1 MQQALRKF
9 VALAAL
15 ICLCGTSEAEA
26 SAIFKKW
33 RLKRNK
39 KSATTEQVATPKEA
53 AREAVAASADT
64 LPEPQKLTQISEPAP
79 EPRRDLSPA
88 QYDSL
93 LAEWSKRRSLESFEN
108 YFNDFINIDAS
119 QTAAADTTPD
129 STYIRRLRDLAS
141 PIELPYNYV
150 VKASIARYTDLRY
163 GLMSRV
169 LGLSRLYFPMI
180 EEELLKAG
188 LPIELR
194 AMAIIES
201 ALQTT
206 AVSNAGAAGLWQ
218 FMPSTGKVYGLE
230 INSLVDERLD
240 PVKSTRAAVKYLKD
254 LYGIY
259 NNWPL
264 AIAAYNCGP
273 GRVNKAMARSGGKTF
288 WEIYDF
294 LPAETRGYVPAFIGA
309 SYGYAYHKLHKIEP
323 TEPPM
328 PLATD
333 TLHIT
338 RLLHMGQVASTLE
351 GVSIETLRL
360 LNPQYRI
367 DILPATTKSYA
378 LRLPQHAVANYIA
391 SEEEIHAK
399 DSAYL
404 KQYLNPDNLEKQRA
418 QASGT
423 ITHKVKRGETL
434 GLIARKYGVS
444 QQSIMR
450 WNGIK
455 NPNRLSEGQRLKIIR
470 NR

>member
-1 MQQALRKF
+1 MQTTRRNLIALLSLTTLLGLGEAQA
-9 VALAAL
+9 AP
-15 ICLCGTSEAEA
+15 
-26 SAIFKKW
+26 IFKKW
-33 RLKRNK
+33 REKRKNNK
-39 KSATTEQVATPKEA
+39 TEQVSTPKEA
-53 AREAVAASADT
+53 AEELLTPKRDT
-64 LPEPQKLTQISEPAP
+64 IIVIQERDPRLTPPAP
-79 EPRRDLSPA
+79 EPRRDLTPA

-93 LAEWSKRRSLESFEN
+93 LAVWSKQRTQESFER
-108 YFNDFINIDAS
+108 YFNDYIFIDAS
-119 QTAAADTTPD
+119 ATAAADTTPD

-150 VKASIARYTDLRY
+150 VKASIARYTDSRY

-169 LGLSRLYFPMI
+169 LGLSQFYFPMI
-180 EEELLKAG
+180 EEELMKAG

-206 AVSNAGAAGLWQ
+206 AVSHAGAAGLWQ

-240 PVKSTRAAVKYLKD
+240 PVKATKAAVKYLKD

-309 SYGYAYHKLHKIEP
+309 SYGYAYHKLHGIKP

-333 TLHIT
+333 TLHVK
-338 RLLHMGQVASTLE
+338 RLLHLGQVASTLE
-351 GVSIETLRL
+351 ALPIETLRL

-378 LRLPQHAVANYIA
+378 LRLPQHAVTNYIA
-391 SEEEIHAK
+391 SEEAIHAK
-399 DSAYL
+399 DSLFL
-404 KQYLNPDNLEKQRA
+404 KDYLNPDNLEKKRA

-423 ITHKVKRGETL
+423 ITHRVKRGETL
-434 GLIARKYGVS
+434 STIARKYGVS
-444 QQSIMR
+444 QKNIMR

-470 NR
+470 NS

>member
-1 MQQALRKF
+1 MQTTLRKLSALLLL
-9 VALAAL
+9 VALVGGLEADAAP
-15 ICLCGTSEAEA
+15 
-26 SAIFKKW
+26 IFKKW
-33 RLKRNK
+33 RQNLKKKKNK
-39 KSATTEQVATPKEA
+39 TEQTQSPKEA
-53 AREAVAASADT
+53 AEQVA
-64 LPEPQKLTQISEPAP
+64 EPQPDTVVVEVRDPRLTQPAP

-93 LAEWSKRRSLESFEN
+93 LAEWSKRRAIESFES
-108 YFNDFINIDAS
+108 YFNDFINIDATA
-119 QTAAADTTPD
+119 TAAADATPD
-129 STYIRRLRDLAS
+129 SIYIRRLRDLAS
-141 PIELPYNYV
+141 PIELPYNYI
-150 VKASIARYTDLRY
+150 VKASIARYTDTRY

-169 LGLSRLYFPMI
+169 LGLSQYYFPMI

-201 ALQTT
+201 ALQAT
-206 AVSNAGAAGLWQ
+206 AVSHAGAAGLWQ
-218 FMPSTGKVYGLE
+218 FMPTTGKVYGLE

-240 PVKSTRAAVKYLKD
+240 PVKSTKAAVRYLKD

-273 GRVNKAMARSGGKTF
+273 GRVNKAMARSGGKSF

-309 SYGYAYHKLHKIEP
+309 SYGYAYHKLHQITP

-333 TLHIT
+333 TLHVK
-338 RLLHMGQVASTLE
+338 RLMHLGQVASTLE
-351 GVSIETLRL
+351 ELPIETLRL

-378 LRLPQHAVANYIA
+378 LRLPQHAVANFIA
-391 SEEEIHAK
+391 SEEAIHAK
-399 DSAYL
+399 DSLYL
-404 KQYLNPDNLEKQRA
+404 KEYLNPDNLEKKRA

-423 ITHKVKRGETL
+423 ITHRVKRGETL
-434 GLIARKYGVS
+434 GGIARKYGVS
-444 QQSIMR
+444 QKSIMR

-470 NR
+470 NN

>member
-1 MQQALRKF
+1 MQTSLRNLT
-9 VALAAL
+9 VLL
-15 ICLCGTSEAEA
+15 LLCSLTGIGEADGA
-26 SAIFKKW
+26 PIFKKW
-33 RLKRNK
+33 REKRK
-39 KSATTEQVATPKEA
+39 KAKTEQAAPPKEA
-53 AREAVAASADT
+53 AEEVITQPIDTSAAKQVHD
-64 LPEPQKLTQISEPAP
+64 PRLTQPAP

-93 LAEWSKRRSLESFEN
+93 LAEWSKRRALESFEN
-108 YFNDFINIDAS
+108 YFNDFILIDAS
-119 QTAAADTTPD
+119 ATAAADTTPD
-129 STYIRRLRDLAS
+129 SVYIRRLRDLAS

-150 VKASIARYTDLRY
+150 VKASIARYTDTQY

-169 LGLSRLYFPMI
+169 LGLSQYYFPMI
-180 EEELLKAG
+180 EEELMKAG

-201 ALQTT
+201 ALQAT
-206 AVSNAGAAGLWQ
+206 AVSHAGAAGLWQ

-240 PVKSTRAAVKYLKD
+240 PVKATKAAVKYLKD

-273 GRVNKAMARSGGKTF
+273 GRVNKAMARSGGKSF

-309 SYGYAYHKLHKIEP
+309 SYGYAYHKLHNISP
-323 TEPPM
+323 TAPPM

-333 TLHIT
+333 TLHVK
-338 RLLHMGQVASTLE
+338 RLLHLGQVASTLE
-351 GVSIETLRL
+351 NVPIETLRL
-360 LNPQYRI
+360 LNPQYRL
-367 DILPATTKSYA
+367 DIVPATTKSYA
-378 LRLPQHAVANYIA
+378 LRLPQHAVTNYIA
-391 SEEEIHAK
+391 SEEAIHAK
-399 DSAYL
+399 DSLYL
-404 KQYLNPDNLEKQRA
+404 KEYLNPDNLEKKRA

-444 QQSIMR
+444 QKNIMR

>member
-1 MQQALRKF
+1 MQTSLRNRIAL
-9 VALAAL
+9 LLL
-15 ICLCGTSEAEA
+15 ISLTGIGEAEGA
-26 SAIFKKW
+26 PIFKKW
-33 RLKRNK
+33 REKRK
-39 KSATTEQVATPKEA
+39 KAKTEQAATPKEA
-53 AREAVAASADT
+53 AEKVVVQPVDT
-64 LPEPQKLTQISEPAP
+64 TTVNQVRDPRLTQPAP

-93 LAEWSKRRSLESFEN
+93 LAEWSKQRAIESVEN
-108 YFNDFINIDAS
+108 FFIYYIQIAAS
-119 QTAAADTTPD
+119 ATAAADNTPD
-129 STYIRRLRDLAS
+129 SVYIRRLRDLAS

-150 VKASIARYTDLRY
+150 VKASIARYTDARY

-169 LGLSRLYFPMI
+169 LGLSQYYFPMI
-180 EEELLKAG
+180 EEELMKAG

-206 AVSNAGAAGLWQ
+206 AVSHAGAAGLWQ

-240 PVKSTRAAVKYLKD
+240 PVKATKAAVKYLKD

-273 GRVNKAMARSGGKTF
+273 GRVNKAMARSGGKSF

-309 SYGYAYHKLHKIEP
+309 SYGYAYHKLHNISP
-323 TEPPM
+323 TAPPM

-333 TLHIT
+333 TLHVQ
-338 RLLHMGQVASTLE
+338 RLLHLGQVASTLE
-351 GVSIETLRL
+351 NVPIETLRL

-378 LRLPQHAVANYIA
+378 LRLPQHAVTNFIA
-391 SEEEIHAK
+391 SEEAIHAK
-399 DSAYL
+399 DSLYL
-404 KQYLNPDNLEKQRA
+404 KEYLNPDNLEKKRA

-444 QQSIMR
+444 QKNIMR

-470 NR
+470 NN

>member
-1 MQQALRKF
+1 MQTSLRN
-9 VALAAL
+9 LAAFVTL
-15 ICLCGTSEAEA
+15 ITLLGIGEANA
-26 SAIFKKW
+26 APIFKKW
-33 RLKRNK
+33 RNKRKALK
-39 KSATTEQVATPKEA
+39 TEQVSTPKEA
-53 AREAVAASADT
+53 AEEVTVPKKDSVVVEQRD
-64 LPEPQKLTQISEPAP
+64 PRLTQPAP
-79 EPRRDLSPA
+79 EPRRDLTPA

-93 LAEWSKRRSLESFEN
+93 LAVWSRQRALESFER
-108 YFNDFINIDAS
+108 YFKEYIHIDAAA
-119 QTAAADTTPD
+119 TAAADTTPD
-129 STYIRRLRDLAS
+129 SVYIRRLRDLAS

-150 VKASIARYTDLRY
+150 VKASIARYTDARY

-169 LGLSRLYFPMI
+169 LGLSQYYFPMI
-180 EEELLKAG
+180 EEELMKAG

-206 AVSNAGAAGLWQ
+206 AVSHAGAAGLWQ

-240 PVKSTRAAVKYLKD
+240 PVKATKAAVKYLKD

-309 SYGYAYHKLHKIEP
+309 SYGYAYHQLHNIKP

-333 TLHIT
+333 TLHVT
-338 RLLHMGQVASTLE
+338 RLLHLGQVASTLE
-351 GVSIETLRL
+351 NLPIETLRL

-378 LRLPQHAVANYIA
+378 LCLPQHAVTRYIA
-391 SEEEIHAK
+391 SEEAIHAK
-399 DSAYL
+399 DSLFL
-404 KQYLNPDNLEKQRA
+404 KDYLNPDNLEKKRA

-423 ITHKVKRGETL
+423 ITHRVKRGETL
-434 GLIARKYGVS
+434 GGIARKYGVS
-444 QQSIMR
+444 QKNIMR

-470 NR
+470 NS

>member
-1 MQQALRKF
+1 MQTTRRNLIALLSLTVLLGLGEAQA
-9 VALAAL
+9 AP
-15 ICLCGTSEAEA
+15 
-26 SAIFKKW
+26 IFKKW
-33 RLKRNK
+33 REKRKNNK
-39 KSATTEQVATPKEA
+39 TEQVSTPKEA
-53 AREAVAASADT
+53 AEEFLAPKRDT
-64 LPEPQKLTQISEPAP
+64 IIVIQERDPRLTPPAP
-79 EPRRDLSPA
+79 EPRRDLTPT

-93 LAEWSKRRSLESFEN
+93 LAVWSKQRTQESFER
-108 YFNDFINIDAS
+108 YFNDYIFIDAS
-119 QTAAADTTPD
+119 ATAAADTTPD

-150 VKASIARYTDLRY
+150 VKASIARYTDSRY

-169 LGLSRLYFPMI
+169 LGLSQFYFPMI
-180 EEELLKAG
+180 EEELMKAG

-206 AVSNAGAAGLWQ
+206 AVSHAGAAGLWQ

-240 PVKSTRAAVKYLKD
+240 PVKATKAAVKYLKD

-309 SYGYAYHKLHKIEP
+309 SYGYAYHKLHGIKP

-333 TLHIT
+333 TLHVK
-338 RLLHMGQVASTLE
+338 RLLHLGQVASTLE
-351 GVSIETLRL
+351 RLPIEPLRL

-378 LRLPQHAVANYIA
+378 LRLPQHAVTNYIA
-391 SEEEIHAK
+391 SEEAIHAK
-399 DSAYL
+399 DSLFL
-404 KQYLNPDNLEKQRA
+404 KDYLNPDNLEKKRA

-423 ITHKVKRGETL
+423 ITHRVKRGETL
-434 GLIARKYGVS
+434 STIARKYGVS
-444 QQSIMR
+444 QKNIMR

-470 NR
+470 NS

>member
-1 MQQALRKF
+1 MQTSLRNLTAL
-9 VALAAL
+9 LL
-15 ICLCGTSEAEA
+15 LCSLTGIGEADGA
-26 SAIFKKW
+26 PIFKKW
-33 RLKRNK
+33 REKRK
-39 KSATTEQVATPKEA
+39 KAKTEQTATPKEA
-53 AREAVAASADT
+53 AEEVIAQPIDTSAVKPVRD
-64 LPEPQKLTQISEPAP
+64 PRLTQPAP

-93 LAEWSKRRSLESFEN
+93 LAEWSKRRALESFGN
-108 YFNDFINIDAS
+108 YFNDFILIDAS
-119 QTAAADTTPD
+119 ATAAADTTPD
-129 STYIRRLRDLAS
+129 SVYIRRLRDLAS

-150 VKASIARYTDLRY
+150 VKASIARYTDTRY

-169 LGLSRLYFPMI
+169 LGLSQYYFPMI
-180 EEELLKAG
+180 EEELMKAG

-201 ALQTT
+201 ALQAT
-206 AVSNAGAAGLWQ
+206 AVSHAGAAGLWQ

-240 PVKSTRAAVKYLKD
+240 PVKATKAAVKYLKD

-273 GRVNKAMARSGGKTF
+273 GRVNKAMARSGGKSF

-309 SYGYAYHKLHKIEP
+309 SYGYAYHKLHNISP
-323 TEPPM
+323 TAPPM

-333 TLHIT
+333 TLHVKQ
-338 RLLHMGQVASTLE
+338 LLHLGQVASTLE
-351 GVSIETLRL
+351 NVPIETLRL
-360 LNPQYRI
+360 LNPQYRL
-367 DILPATTKSYA
+367 DIVPATTKSYA
-378 LRLPQHAVANYIA
+378 LRLPQHAVTNYIA
-391 SEEEIHAK
+391 SEEAIHAK
-399 DSAYL
+399 DSLYL
-404 KQYLNPDNLEKQRA
+404 KEYLNPDNLEKKRA

-444 QQSIMR
+444 QKNIMR

-470 NR
+470 NN

>member
-1 MQQALRKF
+1 MHTALRNL
-9 VALAAL
+9 VCLTTLIALVGMNETNAAP
-15 ICLCGTSEAEA
+15 
-26 SAIFKKW
+26 IFKKW
-33 RLKRNK
+33 RNK
-39 KSATTEQVATPKEA
+39 KKKANVTEQVATPAEA
-53 AREAVAASADT
+53 AQEVMPTDSTIRVQE
-64 LPEPQKLTQISEPAP
+64 PERLTQLTPPAP
-79 EPRRDLSPA
+79 EPLRDLTPA

-93 LAEWSKRRSLESFEN
+93 LSLWSKQRAIESFESYFEN
-108 YFNDFINIDAS
+108 YIHIDAS

-129 STYIRRLRDLAS
+129 SVYIRRLRDLAS

-150 VKASIARYTDLRY
+150 VKASIARYTDSRY

-169 LGLSRLYFPMI
+169 LGLSQIYFPMI

-206 AVSNAGAAGLWQ
+206 ATSPAGAVGLWQ

-230 INSLVDERLD
+230 INSLVDERMD
-240 PVKSTRAAVKYLKD
+240 PVKSTKAAVRYLKD

-273 GRVNKAMARSGGKTF
+273 GRVNKAMARSGGRTF

-294 LPAETRGYVPAFIGA
+294 LPPETRGYVPAFIGA
-309 SYGYAYHKLHKIEP
+309 SYGYAYHKLHQIEA

-333 TLHIT
+333 TLHVT
-338 RLLHMGQVASTLE
+338 RLLHMGQVASTLDE
-351 GVSIETLRL
+351 VSIETLRL

-378 LRLPQHAVANYIA
+378 LRLPQHAVANFIT
-391 SEEEIHAK
+391 SEEAIHAK
-399 DSAYL
+399 DSLYL
-404 KQYLNPDNLEKQRA
+404 KEYLNPDNLEKKRA

-434 GLIARKYGVS
+434 GAIARKYGVS
-444 QQSIMR
+444 QKNIMR

-470 NR
+470 NN

>member
-1 MQQALRKF
+1 MQTTRRTLLALLSLTVLLGLGEAQA
-9 VALAAL
+9 AP
-15 ICLCGTSEAEA
+15 
-26 SAIFKKW
+26 IFKKW
-33 RLKRNK
+33 REKRKNNK
-39 KSATTEQVATPKEA
+39 TEQVSTPKEA
-53 AREAVAASADT
+53 AEELLAPKRDT
-64 LPEPQKLTQISEPAP
+64 IIVIQERDPRLTPPAP
-79 EPRRDLSPA
+79 EPRRDLTPA

-93 LAEWSKRRSLESFEN
+93 LAVWSKQRTQESFER
-108 YFNDFINIDAS
+108 YFNDYIFIDAS
-119 QTAAADTTPD
+119 ATAAADTTPD

-150 VKASIARYTDLRY
+150 VKASIARYTDSRY

-169 LGLSRLYFPMI
+169 LGLSQFYFPMI
-180 EEELLKAG
+180 EEELMKAG

-206 AVSNAGAAGLWQ
+206 AVSHAGAAGLWQ

-240 PVKSTRAAVKYLKD
+240 PVKATKAAVKYLKD

-309 SYGYAYHKLHKIEP
+309 SYGYAYHKLHGIKP

-333 TLHIT
+333 TLHVK
-338 RLLHMGQVASTLE
+338 RLLHLGQVASTLE
-351 GVSIETLRL
+351 GLPIETLRL

-378 LRLPQHAVANYIA
+378 LRLPQHAVTNYIA
-391 SEEEIHAK
+391 SEEAIHAK
-399 DSAYL
+399 DSLFL
-404 KQYLNPDNLEKQRA
+404 KDYLNPDNLEKKRA

-423 ITHKVKRGETL
+423 ITHRVKRGETL
-434 GLIARKYGVS
+434 STIARTYGVS
-444 QQSIMR
+444 QKNIMR

-470 NR
+470 NS

>member
-1 MQQALRKF
+1 MQISFRHPVAI
-9 VALAAL
+9 VALILFSGLFEVDAAP
-15 ICLCGTSEAEA
+15 
-26 SAIFKKW
+26 IFKKW
-33 RLKRNK
+33 REKRK
-39 KSATTEQVATPKEA
+39 KVKTEQTSTPKEA
-53 AREAVAASADT
+53 ATELNALADSAKVQSRDMR
-64 LPEPQKLTQISEPAP
+64 LTTPAP
-79 EPRRDLSPA
+79 APRRDLTPA

-93 LAEWSKRRSLESFEN
+93 LAEWSQQRARESFEN
-108 YFNDFINIDAS
+108 YFNDYINIDAS
-119 QTAAADTTPD
+119 TTAAADTTPD
-129 STYIRRLRDLAS
+129 SIYIRRLHDLAS

-150 VKASIARYTDLRY
+150 VKASIARYTDTRY

-169 LGLSRLYFPMI
+169 LGLSQYYFPMI

-201 ALQTT
+201 ALQAT
-206 AVSNAGAAGLWQ
+206 AVSHAGAAGLWQ

-240 PVKSTRAAVKYLKD
+240 PVKATKAAVKYLKD

-259 NNWPL
+259 HNWPL

-273 GRVNKAMARSGGKTF
+273 GRVNKAMARSGGKSF

-309 SYGYAYHKLHKIEP
+309 SYGYAYHKLHNITP
-323 TEPPM
+323 TEAPM

-333 TLHIT
+333 TLHVK
-338 RLLHMGQVASTLE
+338 RLLHFGQVASTLE
-351 GVSIETLRL
+351 NTPIETLRL
-360 LNPQYRI
+360 LNPQYRL

-391 SEEEIHAK
+391 SEEAIYAK
-399 DSAYL
+399 DSLYL
-404 KQYLNPDNLEKQRA
+404 KEYLNPDNLEKKRA

-444 QQSIMR
+444 QSNIMR

>member
-1 MQQALRKF
+1 MQQALRKL
-9 VALAAL
+9 VALVAL
-15 ICLCGTSEAEA
+15 ICLCGTAEAEA

-33 RLKRNK
+33 RAKRK
-39 KSATTEQVATPKEA
+39 KSAKTEQVATPKQA
-53 AREAVAASADT
+53 AEEAVVANTDT
-64 LPEPQKLTQISEPAP
+64 LPESQKLTQLSEPAP
-79 EPRRDLSPA
+79 EPRRDLNPA

-93 LAEWSKRRSLESFEN
+93 LAEWTKRRSKESFES
-108 YFNDFINIDAS
+108 YFNDFINIDAT

-129 STYIRRLRDLAS
+129 SLYIRRLRDLAS

-150 VKASIARYTDLRY
+150 VKASIARYTDTRY

-169 LGLSRLYFPMI
+169 LGLSRIYFPMI
-180 EEELLKAG
+180 EEELMKAG

-201 ALQTT
+201 ALQIT

-309 SYGYAYHKLHKIEP
+309 SYGYAYHKLHNIEA

-333 TLHIT
+333 TLHVT

-391 SEEEIHAK
+391 SEEAIHAK

-444 QQSIMR
+444 QQNIMR